1 MDLTLLSGELW
12 SWLPIAVLLTA
23 AYFIYRALYRPI
35 NLRSVETY
43 SNQSRNFK
51 ALRSKSFPPPY
62 PNGWYRICNSVD
74 IDGGRVKSV
83 AALGTHFVAFR
94 NSKREAGVLHAFCPH
109 MGAHLGEGG
118 VVKKDCLVC
127 PFHEWAFK
135 IDGTVEDIPYAT
147 QGVPERAKT
156 RAYPVREHLGMI
168 FIYFHEDQSVEP
180 EWELD
185 SLTDHPGGKSLLDG
199 VQSGHFYYFT
209 MRQMQFDQHVCEM
222 HMNSA
227 DPHHFQTLHGESST
241 G

>member
-94 NSKREAGVLHAFCPH
+94 NSKREAGGPFIVGCGGFRPALHRFKAVFCCKP
-109 MGAHLGEGG
+109 
-118 VVKKDCLVC
+118 
-127 PFHEWAFK
+127 
-135 IDGTVEDIPYAT
+135 
-147 QGVPERAKT
+147 
-156 RAYPVREHLGMI
+156 
-168 FIYFHEDQSVEP
+168 
-180 EWELD
+180 
-185 SLTDHPGGKSLLDG
+185 
-199 VQSGHFYYFT
+199 SGHGIPRSLREF
-209 MRQMQFDQHVCEM
+209 V
-222 HMNSA
+222 
-227 DPHHFQTLHGESST
+227 GENEN
-241 G
+241 